1 MTNVVVLV
9 GRVVSDPELKYL
21 PNGGVPVTNY
31 TLAVDRGLS
40 KQKKQEAESK
50 GQQTVDFINI
60 VTFNKPAET
69 VANYM
74 RKGCLMAVEGRLQ
87 IRNWKD
93 QEGKTR
99 YNSEVITN
107 NFQFLSFPQEN
118 QQSNEYS
125 PEGFSP
131 TNSDDI
137 PF

>member
-1 MTNVVVLV
+1 MNNICLV
-9 GRVVSDPELKYL
+9 GRLVADPELKFL
-21 PNGGVPVTNY
+21 PNSGVAVANY

-40 KQKKQEAESK
+40 KEKKQEAESK

-74 RKGCLMAVEGRLQ
+74 RKGCMMGVEGRLQ
-87 IRNWKD
+87 IRSWKD

-99 YNSEVITN
+99 YNAEVVTN
-107 NFQFLSFPQEN
+107 NFQFLTFPQEN
-118 QQSNEYS
+118 QQNSQRDS
-125 PEGFSP
+125 FQP
-131 TNSDDI
+131 TEEDL

>member
-1 MTNVVVLV
+1 MNNIVLV
-9 GRVVSDPELKYL
+9 GRLTNDPELKFL
-21 PNGGVPVTNY
+21 PNSGVAVANY
-31 TLAVDRGLS
+31 TLAVDRGMS
-40 KQKKQEAESK
+40 KEKKQEAESK

-74 RKGCLMAVEGRLQ
+74 KKGCMMAVEGRLQ

-99 YNSEVITN
+99 YNTEVVTT
-107 NFQFLSFPQEN
+107 NFQFLTFPQEN
-118 QQSNEYS
+118 QQQNNQHDGYH
-125 PEGFSP
+125 PID
-131 TNSDDI
+131 NKDL

>member
-1 MTNVVVLV
+1 MNNITLI
-9 GRVVSDPELKYL
+9 GRLVSDPELKYL
-21 PNGGVPVTNY
+21 PNSGIAVANY

-40 KQKKQEAESK
+40 KEKKQEAESK

-118 QQSNEYS
+118 QQSNKYS
-125 PEGFSP
+125 PKGFSSID
-131 TNSDDI
+131 SDVI

>member
-1 MTNVVVLV
+1 MINNITLV
-9 GRVVSDPELKYL
+9 GRLVSDPELKYL
-21 PNGGVPVTNY
+21 HNSGTAVANY

-40 KQKKQEAESK
+40 KEKKQEAESK

-60 VTFNKPAET
+60 VTFNKPAEA

-74 RKGCLMAVEGRLQ
+74 RKGCLMAVDGRLQ

-107 NFQFLSFPQEN
+107 NFQFLSFPEDKT
-118 QQSNEYS
+118 QSS
-125 PEGFSP
+125 GQ
-131 TNSDDI
+131 SDSDV